1 MTHMQKDRK
10 NKAKPVLYKSNSKA
24 SKVEEPL
31 VAYSTYKVMPLIK
44 DFNFKEFKKIADK
57 VPFTQKEW
65 ADILHISE
73 RTLQRYAKDDGNFNF
88 SVTDRILQIDKVIKR
103 GTEVFGNIDKFISWL
118 KSSPHM
124 LEGRLS
130 VQSFGSFEGI
140 SMILTQLGRI
150 EHGIL
155 A

>member
-1 MTHMQKDRK
+1 MEKNKK
-10 NKAKPVLYKSNSKA
+10 NKAASIRYKQPSQTLKA
-24 SKVEEPL
+24 EESL
-31 VAYSTYKVMPLIK
+31 MAYSLSKNMLSVK
-44 DFNFKEFKKIADK
+44 DFNYKEFKKIADK

-73 RTLQRYAKDDGNFNF
+73 RTLQRYAKENGNFNF
-88 SVTDRILQIDKVIKR
+88 NVADRILQIDKVIKR
-103 GTEVFGNIDKFISWL
+103 GTEVFGNLDKFINWIRDN
-118 KSSPHM
+118 PYM

-130 VQSFGSFEGI
+130 VQSLASFEGI
-140 SMILTQLGRI
+140 NKILTQLGRI

>member
-1 MTHMQKDRK
+1 MQKDKK
-10 NKAKPVLYKSNSKA
+10 NKVKPGSYKSNSKI

-31 VAYSTYKVMPLIK
+31 IAYLGYKSTPHTK
-44 DFNFKEFKKIADK
+44 DFNYKEFKKISDK
-57 VPFTQKEW
+57 IPFTQKEW
-65 ADILHISE
+65 SDILHISE

-103 GTEVFGNIDKFISWL
+103 GVEVFGSIDKFFSWL
-118 KSSPHM
+118 KSNPYM

-130 VQSFGSFEGI
+130 VQSLRSFEGI
-140 SMILTQLGRI
+140 NMILTQLGRI

>member
-1 MTHMQKDRK
+1 MTDMQKSKKD
-10 NKAKPVLYKSNSKA
+10 KAKPVLYKQSSKT

-31 VAYSTYKVMPLIK
+31 TVYSGVKFMPITK

-65 ADILHISE
+65 SDILHISE

-103 GTEVFGNIDKFISWL
+103 GIEVFGNIDKFISWL
-118 KSSPHM
+118 KSNPYM
-124 LEGRLS
+124 
-130 VQSFGSFEGI
+130 
-140 SMILTQLGRI
+140 
-150 EHGIL
+150 
-155 A
+155 